1 MKNFKSFLLVVALL
15 PLFSFAQEELVLKGK
30 ELFGDMRARQIGPA
44 IMSGRISD
52 IAQHPS
58 NNQIIY
64 IGTAGGGVWKSG
76 DGGASFSSMFDKH
89 NQSIGCITVDPNNPD
104 NEEMDDLTRAQLSE
118 FVANFMEGANDA
130 EATYRKH
137 YCQMVVNKIHSE
149 FGYEG
154 LCELMITMDKRAGW
168 ISDILIESP
177 DLDEIL
183 FKKYNIYDDDIA
195 SKARDTVAMQDLN
208 GKIWRLRRKYS
219 RLIVDEL
226 MANAKPKA

>member
-1 MKNFKSFLLVVALL
+1 
-15 PLFSFAQEELVLKGK
+15 
-30 ELFGDMRARQIGPA
+30 
-44 IMSGRISD
+44 
-52 IAQHPS
+52 
-58 NNQIIY
+58 
-64 IGTAGGGVWKSG
+64 
-76 DGGASFSSMFDKH
+76 
-89 NQSIGCITVDPNNPD
+89 
-104 NEEMDDLTRAQLSE
+104 
-118 FVANFMEGANDA
+118 
-130 EATYRKH
+130 
-137 YCQMVVNKIHSE
+137 MVVNKIHSE